1 MANSI
6 KLSSINSQ
14 NCISYLQQDHISNY
28 TDVKLTSILDGYS
41 VFVNRIMLA
50 SLSNYF
56 RHEEILKEDQ
66 DEITIFCEHSK
77 EILSIVES
85 LVSGKFFLTV
95 NKQLPQDIQEEIK
108 QSFGINVALSET
120 KSFVPN
126 LIEPKTFPEVEVHIK
141 KEPVLDLEPLV
152 YDAPI
157 YEDPKQ
163 DYYDNSGYE
172 V

>member
-6 KLSSINSQ
+6 KLSSITSQ

-108 QSFGINVALSET
+108 QSFGINVAL
-120 KSFVPN
+120 
-126 LIEPKTFPEVEVHIK
+126 
-141 KEPVLDLEPLV
+141 
-152 YDAPI
+152 
-157 YEDPKQ
+157 
-163 DYYDNSGYE
+163 
-172 V
+172 